1 MANVKFE
8 YLFLDIEWN
17 QAPQTT
23 DIEERE
29 PVQIGIVAADANLN
43 IKRTF
48 SKSIRL
54 SNKECFNPNTFTVSH
69 YPLDAIMKSKSEETV
84 LKNMNISF
92 QNYKYIVVWTNET
105 YELLKRRTDKYGISM
120 PRHRVIILQQLLMQ
134 IAGDGKKVIGF
145 EKSLKQAGIKY
156 QKNYLHYSKHDVN
169 YLYLLF
175 CKCYS
180 EYQKLTEQETC
191 YLNPRTHKVHN
202 GNCRYADSALIKSSK
217 DVIFSRK

>member
-1 MANVKFE
+1 MIMANVKFE

-17 QAPQTT
+17 QAPKTT

-29 PVQIGIVAADANLN
+29 PVQIGIVATDANLN

-54 SNKECFNPNTFTVSH
+54 SKRECFNPNTFTVSH

-134 IAGDGKKVIGF
+134 IAGDGKKSYWF
-145 EKSLKQAGIKY
+145 
-156 QKNYLHYSKHDVN
+156 
-169 YLYLLF
+169 
-175 CKCYS
+175 
-180 EYQKLTEQETC
+180 
-191 YLNPRTHKVHN
+191 
-202 GNCRYADSALIKSSK
+202 
-217 DVIFSRK
+217 

>member
-17 QAPQTT
+17 QAPKTT

-29 PVQIGIVAADANLN
+29 PVQIGIVAADAKLN

-54 SNKECFNPNTFTVSH
+54 SNRECFNPNTFTVSH

-156 QKNYLHYSKHDVN
+156 KRIICIIQN
-169 YLYLLF
+169 
-175 CKCYS
+175 
-180 EYQKLTEQETC
+180 TM
-191 YLNPRTHKVHN
+191 
-202 GNCRYADSALIKSSK
+202 
-217 DVIFSRK
+217 